1 VPASEY
7 VISAELAEHPGV
19 MRLVSAPG
27 DETLDDLHHLPR
39 VLAAPAPDE
48 ATAGT

>member
-27 DETLDDLHHLPR
+27 DETLDDLHHLLPS
-39 VLAAPAPDE
+39 
-48 ATAGT
+48 G